1 MANAINW
8 FEIPATNFQRAKDFY
23 SKIFD
28 VEMPVQNIM
37 DTQMAFLPAGQ
48 DGNSVGGAICTG
60 EGYEPSATGT
70 LPYLNGGEDLNS
82 VLQLVQDAGGNVVV
96 PKTKISD
103 EIGFMGIFMD
113 TEGNRIALHSRG

>member
-23 SKIFD
+23 SKIFN

-37 DTQMAFLPAGQ
+37 DNQMAFLPAAQ
-48 DGNSVGGAICTG
+48 DGTSVGGAICSG
-60 EGYEPSATGT
+60 EGYVPSATGT
-70 LPYLNGGEDLNS
+70 LPYLNGGEDLTG
-82 VLQLVQDAGGNVVV
+82 VLGRVNDAGGNVVL

-103 EIGFMGIFMD
+103 EIGFMAIFMD
-113 TEGNRIALHSRG
+113 TEGNRIALHSPK